1 MPITNYLPSSRLIQP
16 GVCTSTTRP
25 ASPFE
30 GQVIYETNTKQTLV
44 WQGSAW
50 VNYVS
55 SVSPTFTGGQVT
67 VSGTGDTSVKIN
79 STSGYAIQYFA
90 INGTNRW
97 HYEVAPSYQTWGL
110 VETGIAQRVTV
121 NAGTGNLKLETGQAV
136 TPNQYTYNG
145 DNTGGVAVAYNG
157 ETVKPPNTYFNVG
170 GLFNASN
177 GRFTV
182 PIAGYVLCSFNSLIT
197 RNLTTSHAYVEFQ
210 VDGVRKSARN
220 HTMYDIGGNYTN
232 LSNTAIVYCPANS
245 YVTCNLWTP
254 QASAYGD
261 MYGLGLTFRFL
272 G

>member
-1 MPITNYLPSSRLIQP
+1 VTGIRRVSDLGAS
-16 GVCTSTTRP
+16 GVSNIVDGSIFNADIHASAAIAQSKVSNLTSDI
-25 ASPFE
+25 ALKAN
-30 GQVIYETNTKQTLV
+30 I
-44 WQGSAW
+44 A
-50 VNYVS
+50 
-55 SVSPTFTGGQVT
+55 SPTFTGGQVT
-67 VSGTGDTSVKIN
+67 VSGTSDTSVRIN